1 MVEVE
6 MTDVVAETSLVLAE
20 RTRLPRLR
28 SLAMGGGATVAL
40 AALAALVAPNIGTGA
55 SSAPGSAPELQLSGL
70 SAVAPRLDGS
80 ELAALNAMKY
90 ADVLHDTVA
99 QVAKDRP
106 VPASPSLAGHAG
118 ASLANGS
125 PAQSATS
132 KSHAASNVQDAARA
146 NANGNTQMTANSV
159 TVTSSDKH
167 VNSNRSVNVSNS
179 TVQNVTSGSVQNS
192 VSVSSSETVSRSH
205 DFSLSS
211 P

>member
-1 MVEVE
+1 

-70 SAVAPRLDGS
+70 SAIAPRLDGS

-90 ADVLHDTVA
+90 ADVLHNSVA
-99 QVAKDRP
+99 HEVAKDQP
-106 VPASPSLAGHAG
+106 VPASPSLAAHAG

-146 NANGNTQMTANSV
+146 NANGNTQMTANRV
-159 TVTSSDKH
+159 AVTSSDKH

-179 TVQNVTSGSVQNS
+179 TVQNVTSGSAQSS

-205 DFSLSS
+205 DFFLSS

>member
-20 RTRLPRLR
+20 RTRMPRLR

-55 SSAPGSAPELQLSGL
+55 SAPGSAPELQLSGL

-90 ADVLHDTVA
+90 ADVFHNSVA
-99 QVAKDRP
+99 HEVAKDQP
-106 VPASPSLAGHAG
+106 VPASPSLAAHAG

-146 NANGNTQMTANSV
+146 NANGNTQMTANRV
-159 TVTSSDKH
+159 AVTSSDKH

-179 TVQNVTSGSVQNS
+179 TVQNVTSGSAQSS